1 MSMFSRED
9 DMAKPI
15 SPRKLAKLDHLM
27 HHLEQS
33 PMFTRL
39 LEKVATAFG
48 AKPQIQIKEKLVEK
62 IVEKPVDRIVE
73 KEKKVEVTP
82 KWAKSLEEYQRL
94 LVTVQQHPVLSDVL
108 LPHVKS
114 GDELVTLLAN
124 LAQWDKVERI
134 WDELAAKAKQGQEIS
149 SAEQMVLEASL
160 HLYNRS
166 LHDHQASLQMV
177 QSGAAYN
184 YNVQQS
190 VDAKGSAIT
199 QLLLPGLISPA
210 GKLVKK
216 PLVRTV

>member
-108 LPHVKS
+108 LPHVKG

-124 LAQWDKVERI
+124 LAQWDNVERI
-134 WDELAAKAKQGQEIS
+134 WEELAAQAAQGRDIRTDEHELL
-149 SAEQMVLEASL
+149 AASL
-160 HLYNRS
+160 RLYNRT
-166 LHDHQASLQMV
+166 LRDHQASFSDV
-177 QSGAAYN
+177 QVGEAYD
-184 YNVQQS
+184 YNVHRRINE
-190 VDAKGSAIT
+190 KGSSIA
-199 QLLLPGLISPA
+199 QLLLPGLVNA
-210 GKLVKK
+210 GGQLCKRT
-216 PLVRTV
+216 LVRTV